1 MDQKSSRN
9 LTPIKDEF
17 NNFKSIQ
24 NNKINSEIIPITNIL
39 DQEYL
44 DGIKNIENLISK
56 IKCENKTYLFFSKF
70 EDNQLKLTIYEIEKI
85 WIKIFSKSDFIE
97 FKKKMGFEGNWFCF
111 FKTFELAIN
120 KKSGGDLSIKYNS
133 NKKENLIVS
142 LYHPITDDLKVK
154 SEIIFENYIKADDRD
169 FQKLSFNLCF
179 ESINSFEKK
188 MEDKN
193 NFSTENNKNLD
204 DRDKIEKGSKI
215 SARLDFKKNQKR
227 KFASDLI
234 NPNIKKRKGK
244 GNKFMN
250 NSSSGEEN

>member
-1 MDQKSSRN
+1 
-9 LTPIKDEF
+9 
-17 NNFKSIQ
+17 
-24 NNKINSEIIPITNIL
+24 
-39 DQEYL
+39 
-44 DGIKNIENLISK
+44 
-56 IKCENKTYLFFSKF
+56 
-70 EDNQLKLTIYEIEKI
+70 
-85 WIKIFSKSDFIE
+85 
-97 FKKKMGFEGNWFCF
+97 
-111 FKTFELAIN
+111 
-120 KKSGGDLSIKYNS
+120 
-133 NKKENLIVS
+133 
-142 LYHPITDDLKVK
+142 
-154 SEIIFENYIKADDRD
+154 
-169 FQKLSFNLCF
+169 
-179 ESINSFEKK
+179 

>member
-1 MDQKSSRN
+1 
-9 LTPIKDEF
+9 
-17 NNFKSIQ
+17 
-24 NNKINSEIIPITNIL
+24 
-39 DQEYL
+39 
-44 DGIKNIENLISK
+44 
-56 IKCENKTYLFFSKF
+56 
-70 EDNQLKLTIYEIEKI
+70 
-85 WIKIFSKSDFIE
+85 
-97 FKKKMGFEGNWFCF
+97 MGFEGNWFCF